1 MGTPTGKPGDLSVFP
16 DKMSEMF
23 KLHAKYFLFGLKDSW
38 QFPIVFFVFYGS
50 SRMLSNLAYSTA
62 KTAVV
67 FGLSNCILWI
77 FNWMF
82 SFPDYPLMRFIL
94 WTCPTYALCFE
105 INQNNYE
112 QIASRSFEIFV
123 GKPQPKAANI
133 ASIVK
138 LLFKRIFMISFVA
151 FAILSSLIPLIG
163 PFICILYLNLVHLVK
178 FTTDYAVLCL

>member
-1 MGTPTGKPGDLSVFP
+1 
-16 DKMSEMF
+16 
-23 KLHAKYFLFGLKDSW
+23 
-38 QFPIVFFVFYGS
+38 
-50 SRMLSNLAYSTA
+50 MLSNLAYSTA

-123 GKPQPKAANI
+123 GMGMVYLMILPIGVQRYNFVMCFAMTNM
-133 ASIVK
+133 
-138 LLFKRIFMISFVA
+138 LLVFV
-151 FAILSSLIPLIG
+151 
-163 PFICILYLNLVHLVK
+163 
-178 FTTDYAVLCL
+178 